1 MAGFDVQRIASAF
14 QMGRQIKNDREDRER
29 QAEDRKIQKQM
40 LDLQMK
46 ELKLK
51 DALAQRNLQGITSGG
66 PTGQATTTQGPR
78 FQPSASAPEAGAA
91 PQTSPDLNEGIQAML
106 MKIRQQ
112 PVAAQPMS
120 QPGLETGSMATGT
133 PPAFPD
139 IESPYGMVP
148 GTNRE
153 MEQERGIAD
162 LLRQHTM
169 DAQKAGMVATA
180 QKQAEA
186 PFAPPRNIDP
196 LSPEGADTKIRIDN
210 ATRVPPIPRTVTTE
224 QGVFILNPDGSLGS
238 RLGDRPRPAQS
249 GGSSEPL
256 VQTLDDQG
264 NLVWTPRSQAGGM
277 KAPPT
282 RLAPGEQPLS
292 PYSQERARRVVADVD
307 SLKSKVNRASV
318 GFGSLLSVIPETQA
332 REFKAQ
338 LDSLKANIA
347 FNELNAMREASK
359 TGGALGQV
367 SVRELELLESAL
379 GALDTGQSP
388 SEFTS
393 QLDKIKASIE
403 RWQAAAASYQ
413 TRTPPPTVGA
423 LDFDGIRFPTQ
434 QALDEYKRRTGQ

>member
-1 MAGFDVQRIASAF
+1 MADFAKDFIEGFQ
-14 QMGRQIKNDREDRER
+14 QGQQIKKQKETSE
-29 QAEDRKIQKQM
+29 QEAEDRKIKKQM

-51 DALAQRNLQGITSGG
+51 DALAQRQVQGMTPGQHQTDPSLDTNIQSLLMNIRG
-66 PTGQATTTQGPR
+66 TG
-78 FQPSASAPEAGAA
+78 
-91 PQTSPDLNEGIQAML
+91 
-106 MKIRQQ
+106 K
-112 PVAAQPMS
+112 PVAAQPM
-120 QPGLETGSMATGT
+120 PIPVGLEQGAPSVT
-133 PPAFPD
+133 PPPSAPAQITHAPFPD

-153 MEQERGIAD
+153 IEQERGIAD

-169 DAQKAGMVATA
+169 EAQKAGMVATA

-196 LSPEGADTKIRIDN
+196 LSTEGADTRIRIDN
-210 ATRVPPIPRTVTTE
+210 ATRVPPSQPSAVSEYLFYVDQEIKAGRTPLSFDAY
-224 QGVFILNPDGSLGS
+224 QGRDAN
-238 RLGDRPRPAQS
+238 RRAQRPS
-249 GGSSEPL
+249 TSSEPL

-264 NLVWTPRSQAGGM
+264 NLVWTPRSQAGGL

-282 RLAPGEQPLS
+282 RLAPGEQPPS

-403 RWQAAAASYQ
+403 RWQAAAASNQ
-413 TRTPPPTVGA
+413 TRTPPPTVGV